1 MQNIVLSIVTP
12 EKVVLDSKLVKE
24 ILIPGATGEVGIL
37 PGHAPMVSALGTGVL
52 KYWLVGSNKP
62 EAIAVSWGYLEALG
76 EKVVVLA
83 ESAETKKAID
93 KDKSQQKL
101 KQIAKQ
107 LEDPSLSPKQIR
119 TLRKEEQKQQ
129 SFLKLLE

>member
-24 ILIPGATGEVGIL
+24 ILIPGAKGEVGIL

-93 KDKSQQKL
+93 KDKSQQRL
-101 KQIAKQ
+101 QQIAKQ

-129 SFLKLLE
+129 TFLKLLE